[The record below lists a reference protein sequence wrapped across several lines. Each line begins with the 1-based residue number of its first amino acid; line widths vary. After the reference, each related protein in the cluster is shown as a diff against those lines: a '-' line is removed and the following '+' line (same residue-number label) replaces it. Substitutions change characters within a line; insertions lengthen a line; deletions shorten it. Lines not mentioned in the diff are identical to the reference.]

1 MKGIVIFLLALG
13 LLGGLVGTALA
24 QNTAQQTVSYSI
36 GVIDVLTISGNP
48 GLLVIDATYTPA
60 TDATTSYSITTNG
73 TGRRI
78 TGEINTAMPANT
90 TLEASLAAPT
100 GGGSSAGYLALS
112 TTPVNLVTGIPAVA
126 ETGRTISYR
135 FSATVA
141 AGSLS
146 GTRTV
151 TLTLTN

>member
-1 MKGIVIFLLALG
+1 MAFLV
-13 LLGGLVGTALA
+13 LGGLMGIALA
-24 QNTAQQTVSYSI
+24 GNTAQQTVSFSI
-36 GVIDVLTISGNP
+36 GAIDELAVTGNP
-48 GLLVIDATYTPA
+48 GPLSIDATYTPA

-73 TGRRI
+73 TGRKI
-78 TGEINTAMPANT
+78 TGQINSNMPANT
-90 TLEASLAAPT
+90 TLEASLAAPSA
-100 GGGSSAGYLALS
+100 GGSSAGYLALS
-112 TTPVNLVTGIPAVA
+112 TNAVDLVTGIPPCA
-126 ETGRTISYR
+126 ESGRTITYR